1 MATPAEPSQ
10 PPGPVAGRDYPRTRE
25 EFEASFPDEDARAR
39 YLERLSWPD
48 GFVCPA
54 CGTVGEP
61 WRGSRRRLVC
71 RSCQHQTS
79 VTAGTLF
86 QGTRTPL
93 AHWFEAA
100 WQIATAEHGVSA
112 RHLQHQLGLASYE
125 TAWAMLHRYRRAM
138 VRSGRPRLSGLV
150 EIATTELGA
159 RGAGG
164 RRAGGASATG
174 DGERRAAG
182 RGGITVAAAVEVRDA
197 GEPGRVRM
205 QRTPG
210 SAPDHLAAFATWSV
224 EPGTQV
230 RTGRQDAAT
239 SLAESGYP
247 APPTGQGD
255 EPLAYGADVVARL
268 HRWLDATHSGAVSA
282 DQLDWYLDEFTFR
295 FNRRRATHRGLLFYR
310 LLEEAVVTPPL
321 TYRSVTAPPAG

>member
-1 MATPAEPSQ
+1 VATP
-10 PPGPVAGRDYPRTRE
+10 PPGPVAGTDYPRSRPEFE
-25 EFEASFPDEDARAR
+25 EFFPHEDACAA

-54 CGTVGEP
+54 CGVVGEP

-71 RSCQHQTS
+71 RRCQQTS
-79 VTAGTLF
+79 VTAGTIF

-100 WQIATAEHGVSA
+100 WLIATAEHGVSA
-112 RHLQHQLGLASYE
+112 RHLQHHLGLASYE

-138 VRSGRPRLSGLV
+138 VRSGRPRLSGTV
-150 EIATTELGA
+150 EVTTAAFGGRLATT
-159 RGAGG
+159 
-164 RRAGGASATG
+164 
-174 DGERRAAG
+174 
-182 RGGITVAAAVEVRDA
+182 VAVAVEERDG

-205 QRTPG
+205 QRVPG
-210 SAPDHLAAFATWSV
+210 TRPDDLAAFAVWSV
-224 EPGTQV
+224 EPGTLV
-230 RTGRQDAAT
+230 RTGRLDAAER
-239 SLAESGYP
+239 LAERGYRTPPHGDDGRSRSGLTR
-247 APPTGQGD
+247 AQ
-255 EPLAYGADVVARL
+255 DVVARL
-268 HRWLDATHSGAVSA
+268 HRWLDATHSGAVSP

-321 TYRSVTAPPAG
+321 PYRSVTAPPPFSR

>member
-1 MATPAEPSQ
+1 MATP
-10 PPGPVAGRDYPRTRE
+10 PPGPVAGTDYPRSRPEFE
-25 EFEASFPDEDARAR
+25 EFFPHEDACAA

-54 CGTVGEP
+54 CGVVGEP

-71 RSCQHQTS
+71 RRCQHQTS
-79 VTAGTLF
+79 VTAGTIF

-100 WQIATAEHGVSA
+100 WLIATAEHGVSA
-112 RHLQHQLGLASYE
+112 RHLQHHLGLASYE

-138 VRSGRPRLSGLV
+138 VRSGRPRLSGTV
-150 EIATTELGA
+150 EVTTAAFGGRLATT
-159 RGAGG
+159 
-164 RRAGGASATG
+164 
-174 DGERRAAG
+174 
-182 RGGITVAAAVEVRDA
+182 VAVAVEERDG

-205 QRTPG
+205 QRVPG
-210 SAPDHLAAFATWSV
+210 TRPDDLAAFAVWSV
-224 EPGTQV
+224 EPGTLV
-230 RTGRQDAAT
+230 RTGRLDAAER
-239 SLAESGYP
+239 LAERGYRTPPHGDDGRSRSGLTR
-247 APPTGQGD
+247 AK
-255 EPLAYGADVVARL
+255 DVVARL
-268 HRWLDATHSGAVSA
+268 HRWLDATHSGAVSP

-321 TYRSVTAPPAG
+321 PYRSVTAPPPFSR

>member
-1 MATPAEPSQ
+1 MPTPAEPPQ
-10 PPGPVAGRDYPRTRE
+10 APGPVAGSDYPRTRE
-25 EFEASFPDEDARAR
+25 EFERSFPDEDACAR

-54 CGTVGEP
+54 CGAVGEP

-71 RSCQHQTS
+71 RACQHQTS

-93 AHWFEAA
+93 SRWFEAA
-100 WQIATAEHGVSA
+100 WLIATAEHGVSA
-112 RHLQHQLGLASYE
+112 RHLQHHLGLASYE

-138 VRSGRPRLSGLV
+138 VRSGRPRLSGSV
-150 EIATTELGA
+150 EIVTTTVGSRGTGA
-159 RGAGG
+159 ARPG
-164 RRAGGASATG
+164 T
-174 DGERRAAG
+174 
-182 RGGITVAAAVEVRDA
+182 TVAAAVEVREA

-210 SAPDHLAAFATWSV
+210 SAAADLAAFASWSV
-224 EPGTQV
+224 EPGTLV
-230 RTGRQDAAT
+230 RTGRRDAVAP
-239 SLAESGYP
+239 LAERGYQTP
-247 APPTGQGD
+247 PEEADAPPLACGD
-255 EPLAYGADVVARL
+255 DVVARL
-268 HRWLDATHSGAVSA
+268 RRWLDATHSGAVSP

-310 LLEEAVVTPPL
+310 LLEESVVTPPL
-321 TYRSVTAPPAG
+321 TYRSVTAPHPYAR

>member
-1 MATPAEPSQ
+1 MATP
-10 PPGPVAGRDYPRTRE
+10 PPGPVAGTDYPRSRP
-25 EFEASFPDEDARAR
+25 EFEESFPDEDACAA

-48 GFVCPA
+48 GLVCPA

-71 RSCQHQTS
+71 RRCQHQTS

-93 AHWFEAA
+93 THWFEAA
-100 WQIATAEHGVSA
+100 WLIATADHGVSA
-112 RHLQHQLGLASYE
+112 RHLQHHLGLASYE

-150 EIATTELGA
+150 ELTTTA
-159 RGAGG
+159 FGG
-164 RRAGGASATG
+164 RLGS
-174 DGERRAAG
+174 
-182 RGGITVAAAVEVRDA
+182 TVALAVEERDG

-205 QRTPG
+205 QRVAGTSPE
-210 SAPDHLAAFATWSV
+210 SLAAFAVWSV
-224 EPGTQV
+224 EPGSLV
-230 RTGRQDAAT
+230 RSGRPEAAGL
-239 SLAESGYP
+239 LAEHGYRTPPGDWSPSG
-247 APPTGQGD
+247 
-255 EPLAYGADVVARL
+255 LARADDVVASL
-268 HRWLDATHSGAVSA
+268 HRWLDATHSGAVSP

-321 TYRSVTAPPAG
+321 PYRSVTAPPPFPR

>member
-1 MATPAEPSQ
+1 VATP
-10 PPGPVAGRDYPRTRE
+10 PPGPVAGIDYPRTRS
-25 EFEASFPDEDARAR
+25 EFEAFFPDEDACAA

-71 RSCQHQTS
+71 RRCQHQTS

-93 AHWFEAA
+93 THWFEAA
-100 WQIATAEHGVSA
+100 WLIATAEHGVSA
-112 RHLQHQLGLASYE
+112 RRLQHHLGLASYE

-138 VRSGRPRLSGLV
+138 VRSGRPRLSGVV
-150 EIATTELGA
+150 EVSTTTF
-159 RGAGG
+159 GG
-164 RRAGGASATG
+164 RLPT
-174 DGERRAAG
+174 
-182 RGGITVAAAVEVRDA
+182 TVAVAVEERDG

-205 QRTPG
+205 QRVAG
-210 SAPDHLAAFATWSV
+210 SSPHDLAAFAVWSV
-224 EPGTQV
+224 EPGALV
-230 RTGRQDAAT
+230 RTGRPDTAGL
-239 SLAESGYP
+239 LAERGYRI
-247 APPTGQGD
+247 PPPGD
-255 EPLAYGADVVARL
+255 DGLARAEDVVTRL
-268 HRWLDATHSGAVSA
+268 HRWLDATHSGAVSP

-321 TYRSVTAPPAG
+321 PYRSVTAPPPYPR